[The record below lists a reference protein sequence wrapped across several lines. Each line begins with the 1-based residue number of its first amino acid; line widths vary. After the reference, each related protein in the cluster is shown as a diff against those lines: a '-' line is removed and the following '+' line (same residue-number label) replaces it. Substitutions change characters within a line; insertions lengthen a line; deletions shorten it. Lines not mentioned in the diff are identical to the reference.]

1 MGHQRHREFSASSH
15 CRVHKGCAFGGQ
27 LGVGGWG
34 VGVVEEFSWGREEIN
49 KELSDIPHHSTGAE
63 S

>member
-1 MGHQRHREFSASSH
+1 MLRWVTSVTESSLPAATAEFTKD
-15 CRVHKGCAFGGQ
+15 VL
-27 LGVGGWG
+27 LGVGLVCVWG
-34 VGVVEEFSWGREEIN
+34 GVEEFSWGREEIN

>member
-15 CRVHKGCAFGGQ
+15 CRVHKGCAFGGRF
-27 LGVGGWG
+27 GVCVGG
-34 VGVVEEFSWGREEIN
+34 VEEFSWGREEIN

>member
-15 CRVHKGCAFGGQ
+15 CRVHKGCA
-27 LGVGGWG
+27 LGVGLVCVWG
-34 VGVVEEFSWGREEIN
+34 GGVEEFSWGREEIN

>member
-1 MGHQRHREFSASSH
+1 MGHPRHRALSASSH
-15 CRVHKGCAFGGQ
+15 SRVPNGGA
-27 LGVGGWG
+27 VGGVCG
-34 VGVVEEFSWGREEIN
+34 VCVGGVEEFSWGREEIN